1 MTMRRPKTFLIITG
15 VVGLIANALAISSY
29 FFSQGQLPG
38 WQPDPGLILVLAFIA
53 LAYTLVLWSAVAW
66 RWIQRRQGRPPRPDT
81 RPAAFLL
88 NALVTYPLM
97 ALWTYLLLATAFQVE
112 ATTTQRWLIALAVTW
127 ALSPFI
133 ALGLIPVGEALG
145 PLLSSGE

>member
-1 MTMRRPKTFLIITG
+1 MRRPKTFLIITG
-15 VVGLIANALAISSY
+15 MVGLIANALAISSY

-53 LAYTLVLWSAVAW
+53 LVYTLALWSAVAW
-66 RWIQRRQGRPPRPDT
+66 RWIQRRQSRSPRTEPRPV
-81 RPAAFLL
+81 AFLL

-97 ALWTYLLLATAFQVE
+97 AMWTYLLLATAFQVG

-127 ALSPFI
+127 ALSPFV
-133 ALGLIPVGEALG
+133 ALGLIPIGEALG
-145 PLLSSGE
+145 PLLSTDE